1 MDWAGT
7 TKLGDGWAF
16 YEGPTGDS
24 RPHRHV
30 AVQLALGLTEPVAVT
45 GDRGTVVGPAVLVR
59 AGARHRLAPVPGGVR
74 CVFVEVDSRA
84 GHAWNSGAAD
94 AEIFRAPP
102 NLGRALREAE
112 DVAAALDRLTRIYP
126 DRVLDDR
133 LVRALAGL
141 ADSPSGAGAIGRAA
155 MAAQVSVS
163 CLRAL
168 ATRSL
173 SAPLAQWRLWRMLAK
188 AASAI
193 AAARPLVDAAADA
206 GFSDQAHLTRTMRRF
221 FGVTPAVAATSLR
234 RSEGSRAAPKGR
246 S

>member
-7 TKLGDGWAF
+7 TRLGDGWAC
-16 YEGPTGDS
+16 YDGPTGDS

-30 AVQLALGLTEPVAVT
+30 AVQLAIGLTEPVSVT

-84 GHAWNSGAAD
+84 GQAWISGHAD
-94 AEIFRAPP
+94 AEILRAPP
-102 NLGRALREAE
+102 SLARALRESE
-112 DVAAALDRLTRIYP
+112 DIAAALERLTRTRS

-133 LVRALAGL
+133 LVRALARL
-141 ADSPSGAGAIGRAA
+141 AGSPSGAGAIGRAA

-163 CLRAL
+163 CLRGL
-168 ATRSL
+168 AAASL

-193 AAARPLVDAAADA
+193 AAGRPLVDAAADA
-206 GFSDQAHLTRTMRRF
+206 GFSDQAHLTRTMGRF
-221 FGVTPAVAATSLR
+221 FGVTPAVAAMSLR
-234 RSEGSRAAPKGR
+234 RGERSRVAPAR
-246 S
+246 R